1 MRTYAH
7 LAAPSGPAGPESVLP
22 DSGPSS
28 FEACDHTPRGDAS
41 TTVVER
47 DVRFKRLHARFAPQ
61 NALRRGFDVGRLPY
75 GVRVPA
81 NAIVKSIV
89 RIALANDSP
98 QLRHQVERLIL
109 ALKQEGEE
117 REAAALSKM
126 LNQPARATD
135 LAPTRVTR
143 SLAEPQ
149 SPAQTADLEVLR
161 RGVAVPVD
169 KETSAPLATVIFP
182 DDVEVELPRF
192 PDWVQVNIDAMLEEW
207 SNSALIEAAGLSA
220 SLSCLIYGAPG
231 TGKTTLALWLAQ
243 RLEIPAV
250 VARLD
255 GLISSY
261 LGTTARNL
269 GNLFSFANR
278 YECVLILDEFDAI
291 AKVRDDPNEVG
302 EIKRVVNALLQNMDS
317 RSERG
322 VMIGITNHDALL
334 DAAIW
339 RRFEV
344 QLAIPLPDFEDRV
357 KIAQKD
363 LGADPLAVAVSKLLA
378 WVCEGLSGAELRTM
392 TAKFRKRR
400 LFDPALR
407 ATPLR
412 TIEQLAQS
420 TSVHILRERAA
431 TLSSDETSLTLLLWE
446 ANIGLTQSE
455 LAILLERDPK
465 TIGRRINRVPAEVIA
480 GGE

>member
-1 MRTYAH
+1 LARTQAH
-7 LAAPSGPAGPESVLP
+7 RRSAVASSAQPDLTLFATVPEPDVLFKSP
-22 DSGPSS
+22 DVHSRDP
-28 FEACDHTPRGDAS
+28 DTPKMLLNDG
-41 TTVVER
+41 VV
-47 DVRFKRLHARFAPQ
+47 L
-61 NALRRGFDVGRLPY
+61 Y
-75 GVRVPA
+75 RVLMPA

-98 QLRHQVERLIL
+98 QLRHQVERLIASL
-109 ALKQEGEE
+109 VQDGEA

-126 LNQPARATD
+126 LSQPNRSTD
-135 LAPTRVTR
+135 LAPSRVTR
-143 SLAEPQ
+143 SFVERGAPGQ
-149 SPAQTADLEVLR
+149 NHHLETLGRAVP
-161 RGVAVPVD
+161 VPVD

-182 DDVEVELPRF
+182 DDIDVDLPRF
-192 PDWVQVNIDAMLEEW
+192 PEWVQVNIDGMLEEW
-207 SNSALIEAAGLSA
+207 SNAGVIEAAGMSA

-243 RLEIPAV
+243 RLRVPAV

-322 VMIGITNHDALL
+322 VMIGVTNHDALL
-334 DAAIW
+334 DSAIW

-344 QLAIPLPDFEDRV
+344 QLAIPLPDFADRV
-357 KIAQKD
+357 RIAQED
-363 LGADPLAVAVSKLLA
+363 LGNDVVAIAASKLLA

-400 LFDPALR
+400 LFDPSLR
-407 ATPLR
+407 STPLR
-412 TIEQLAQS
+412 IIAQLSQS
-420 TSVHILRERAA
+420 TSVRILRERAEQ
-431 TLSSDETSLTLLLWE
+431 LSSDETSLTSILWD
-446 ANIGLTQSE
+446 ANTGLTQSE
-455 LAILLERDPK
+455 MALLMGRDPK
-465 TIGRRINRVPAEVIA
+465 TIGRRLSRIPAEVSTN
-480 GGE
+480 GE